1 MSEIKI
7 SKEVNEIKEK
17 ISKLNLG
24 QVSELIDSIKQEYNI
39 QEQAVVQSVATTPTS
54 EKSEEKG
61 NNVSVKLLD
70 LGTQKVQIYNIVK
83 SAIKELTEKEIN
95 IIEAK
100 KITEKEDKIIL
111 ISKPWPFSRAWSKK
125 PTALASV
132 SLLKT

>member
-70 LGTQKVQIYNIVK
+70 LGPQKVQIYNIVK

-100 KITEKEDKIIL
+100 KITEKEDKIIFEN
-111 ISKPWPFSRAWSKK
+111 IAKEKAGNIKK
-125 PTALASV
+125 QLEEKGATV
-132 SLLKT
+132 EIK

>member
-111 ISKPWPFSRAWSKK
+111 ENIAKEKAEIIKK
-125 PTALASV
+125 QLEEKGAKV
-132 SLLKT
+132 EIK